1 MKRYV
6 TLAALAALAA
16 CDAPGGLEAPPA
28 PSAERVGRPDII
40 VHAGSSIQAAVD
52 AAGPGT
58 VIQIEPGTYA
68 EAIHISLPHLALV
81 GQRGRDGAG
90 VVIENPGGQD
100 NGISVDQGSDGFVL
114 LNVTVRGFG
123 ENGVLLSGVNGFL
136 ISGVTAQDNGR
147 SEEHTSELQSPCNLV
162 CRLLLEK
169 KKK

>member
-58 VIQIEPGTYA
+58 VIQIEPGTYT
-68 EAIHISLPHLALV
+68 EAIHISVPHLALV

-90 VVIENPGGQD
+90 V
-100 NGISVDQGSDGFVL
+100 
-114 LNVTVRGFG
+114 
-123 ENGVLLSGVNGFL
+123 
-136 ISGVTAQDNGR
+136 R
-147 SEEHTSELQSPCNLV
+147 SEEHTSELQSRLHLV

-169 KKK
+169 KKS

>member
-28 PSAERVGRPDII
+28 PSAERLRQPDII

-58 VIQIEPGTYA
+58 VIQIEAGTYA
-68 EAIHISLPHLALV
+68 EAIHISVPHLALV

-100 NGISVDQGSDGFVL
+100 NGIGVDQGSDGFVL

-123 ENGVLLSGVNGFL
+123 ESGVLRWGVSGFL
-136 ISGVTAQDNGR
+136 ISGGTGQHNGECGRGAR
-147 SEEHTSELQSPCNLV
+147 SA
-162 CRLLLEK
+162 
-169 KKK
+169 

>member
-16 CDAPGGLEAPPA
+16 CDAPRGPEAPPA

-52 AAGPGT
+52 VAGPGT

-68 EAIHISLPHLALV
+68 EAIHISVPHLALLV
-81 GQRGRDGAG
+81 PRGRDGAG

-100 NGISVDQGSDGFVL
+100 NGINVAQGSDGFARP
-114 LNVTVRGFG
+114 NVPV
-123 ENGVLLSGVNGFL
+123 
-136 ISGVTAQDNGR
+136 
-147 SEEHTSELQSPCNLV
+147 
-162 CRLLLEK
+162 
-169 KKK
+169 